1 MKRSDWFNGLQF
13 AEWAE
18 QSGHSASDLVGWM
31 LQRHPP
37 SKHLEGAMD
46 YVTYLTGVNCG
57 YTGEIKY
64 VRELTIVDEILE
76 FAALLGSKGCNP
88 TLCELSYENY
98 QQLQASDYFTLAHDA
113 YTKRDYF
120 TAFGLEIRLIIGSN
134 RHHCEVY

>member
-1 MKRSDWFNGLQF
+1 MNRSDWFKGLLA
-13 AEWAE
+13 AEVTQQLGEDSNDATTKYAM
-18 QSGHSASDLVGWM
+18 QALFSSRFGQGAFDYI
-31 LQRHPP
+31 
-37 SKHLEGAMD
+37 KHVEA
-46 YVTYLTGVNCG
+46 NCG